1 MKKSYNKLSA
11 LLLLSV
17 VLLLISCSSTLQTIQ
32 TGSVL
37 DIEKKYV
44 VYNETVVQE
53 GELIWRKISLFQKPQ
68 NNEVLL
74 SGFTVVNR
82 LFNGI
87 GFPLVNQYYTT
98 AKLYYKK
105 QKIRVRFTY
114 DYQETYNDMDDD
126 DDFNPKRGNFS
137 NIKTKKLPKKYKF
150 EIIDPVRL
158 ISIGYPLENT
168 LVTQED
174 LPLILTGF
182 SIDEK
187 PFKLVLTKMPD
198 KASVSIRSL
207 IRYQEQEALIIDYNC
222 NVCASFTTDNYTIY
236 DQPNV
241 SPEELI
247 VPIGVYSGLFLLL
260 NEY

>member
-1 MKKSYNKLSA
+1 
-11 LLLLSV
+11 
-17 VLLLISCSSTLQTIQ
+17 
-32 TGSVL
+32 
-37 DIEKKYV
+37 
-44 VYNETVVQE
+44 
-53 GELIWRKISLFQKPQ
+53 
-68 NNEVLL
+68 
-74 SGFTVVNR
+74 
-82 LFNGI
+82 
-87 GFPLVNQYYTT
+87 
-98 AKLYYKK
+98 
-105 QKIRVRFTY
+105 
-114 DYQETYNDMDDD
+114 MDDD